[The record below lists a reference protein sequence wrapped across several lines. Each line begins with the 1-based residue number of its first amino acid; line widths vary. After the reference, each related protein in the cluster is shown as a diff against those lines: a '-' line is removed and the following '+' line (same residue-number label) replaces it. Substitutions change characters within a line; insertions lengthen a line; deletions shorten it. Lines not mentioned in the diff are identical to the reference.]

1 MTMINC
7 PKCQVPNPD
16 SATACAACGTTLV
29 GQQFAQAL
37 DQAMRPGAPPAPSDA
52 PPLPPPPSA
61 PAPFPQGLGGE
72 SGPMI
77 ADPGMD
83 PIAAQAEIN
92 RFMAE
97 QRARKR
103 TKSIIYLLILGA
115 IAGVIAFFVISG
127 AQKKA
132 RTEAVVQFY
141 QSFNKLDDDSVGTFF
156 KCVVRAQHMDIH
168 KASDTLVL
176 TDGLEKAFSNY
187 PKGQPEWLRNKCIPM
202 LGGALEDLG
211 KLKAPDGF
219 GEAIE
224 AMKSALKEVQT
235 VFERYAATIDRRK
248 NEAADEQEVRAMN
261 ADFHNAVE
269 NKDSPKAL
277 PYVNFLICAV
287 PDLVK
292 QAKALP
298 KPPDTQPVVDHIFKG
313 CVDPKIDQKTAVAY
327 ADKLRKQCF
336 PQRNDNQKKTG
347 DYNVL
352 VNKMAGDARD
362 LEALNACFRRSN
374 RGFAREEI
382 EAVAKVFIKYNDARG
397 KVRAEVGKVKE
408 ELTK

>member
-1 MTMINC
+1 MINC

-37 DQAMRPGAPPAPSDA
+37 DQAMSPGAPPPQPPVAEAPA
-52 PPLPPPPSA
+52 PLPPA
-61 PAPFPQGLGGE
+61 PTGFGGF
-72 SGPMI
+72 GDPM
-77 ADPGMD
+77 ATSDPV
-83 PIAAQAEIN
+83 AAQAEIN

-97 QRARKR
+97 QRAKKR
-103 TKSIIYLLILGA
+103 TKSIIYLLILAA

-127 AQKKA
+127 ARKKA
-132 RTEAVVQFY
+132 RTESVVQFY
-141 QSFNKLDDDSVGTFF
+141 QAFNKLDDDSVGTFF

-168 KASDTLVL
+168 KATDTLVL
-176 TDGLEKAFSNY
+176 TDGLEKAFNNY
-187 PKGQPEWLRNKCIPM
+187 PKSQPDWLRTKCIPM
-202 LGGALEDLG
+202 LGGAIEDLG
-211 KLKAPDGF
+211 KLKAPSGF
-219 GEAIE
+219 EAAID

-235 VFERYAATIDRRK
+235 TFERYAATIDRRK

-277 PYVNFLICAV
+277 PYVNFLICAI

-292 QAKALP
+292 NAKALP
-298 KPPDTQPVVDHIFKG
+298 KPPDTQPVLDHIFKS
-313 CVDPKIDQKTAVAY
+313 CVDPKLDQKSAVAY
-327 ADKLRKQCF
+327 ADKLRKECF
-336 PQRNDNQKKTG
+336 AQRNDNQKKG
-347 DYNVL
+347 PEFNVL
-352 VNKMAGDARD
+352 VNKMAGDSRD
-362 LEALNACFRRSN
+362 LEALNDCFRRSN

-408 ELTK
+408 ELAK

>member
-1 MTMINC
+1 MINC

-37 DQAMRPGAPPAPSDA
+37 DQAMSPGAPPPPPPVAAEAPA
-52 PPLPPPPSA
+52 PLPPA
-61 PAPFPQGLGGE
+61 PTGFGGF
-72 SGPMI
+72 GDPM
-77 ADPGMD
+77 ATSDPV
-83 PIAAQAEIN
+83 AAQAEIN

-97 QRARKR
+97 QRAKKR
-103 TKSIIYLLILGA
+103 TKSIIYLLILAA

-127 AQKKA
+127 ARKKA
-132 RTEAVVQFY
+132 RTESVVQFY
-141 QSFNKLDDDSVGTFF
+141 QAFNKLDDDSVGTFF

-168 KASDTLVL
+168 KATDTLVL
-176 TDGLEKAFSNY
+176 TDGLEKAFNNY
-187 PKGQPEWLRNKCIPM
+187 PKSQPDWLRTKCIPM
-202 LGGALEDLG
+202 LGGAIEDLG

-219 GEAIE
+219 EAAID
-224 AMKSALKEVQT
+224 AMKSSLKEVQT
-235 VFERYAATIDRRK
+235 TFERYAATIDRRK

-292 QAKALP
+292 NAKALP
-298 KPPDTQPVVDHIFKG
+298 KPPDTQPVLDHIFKS
-313 CVDPKIDQKTAVAY
+313 CVDPKLDQKSAVAY
-327 ADKLRKQCF
+327 ADKLRKECF
-336 PQRNDNQKKTG
+336 AQRNDNQKKG
-347 DYNVL
+347 PEYNVL
-352 VNKMAGDARD
+352 VNKMAGDSRD
-362 LEALNACFRRSN
+362 LEALNDCFRRSN

-408 ELTK
+408 ELAK

>member
-1 MTMINC
+1 MINC

-37 DQAMRPGAPPAPSDA
+37 DQAMGPGAPPPPPAASAPPA
-52 PPLPPPPSA
+52 PLPPPPTEGG
-61 PAPFPQGLGGE
+61 FPGLGD
-72 SGPMI
+72 PMAV
-77 ADPGMD
+77 ADPV
-83 PIAAQAEIN
+83 AAQAEIN

-97 QRARKR
+97 QRAKKR

-176 TDGLEKAFSNY
+176 TDGLEKAFANY
-187 PKGQPEWLRNKCIPM
+187 PKGQPDWLRTKCIPM
-202 LGGALEDLG
+202 LGGAIEDLG
-211 KLKAPDGF
+211 KLKAPSGF

-224 AMKSALKEVQT
+224 GMKSALKEVQT

-277 PYVNFLICAV
+277 PYTNFLICAV

-292 QAKALP
+292 SAKGLA
-298 KPPDTQPVVDHIFKG
+298 KPPDIQPVLDHIFKS
-313 CVDPKIDQKTAVAY
+313 CVDPKLDQKSAVSF
-327 ADKLRKQCF
+327 ADKLRKECF
-336 PQRNDNQKKTG
+336 AQRNDNQKKG
-347 DYNVL
+347 PEYNVL

-362 LEALNACFRRSN
+362 LDALNDCFRRSN

-408 ELTK
+408 ELAGK